1 MREEY
6 NSVLQQILF
15 PSEEYSP
22 IPFWFFNDEPDRNK
36 IKKQLE
42 DYVAKGVNGFV
53 LHPRIG
59 IPETLPYLSE
69 EYFEVVRYIVETA
82 AKLQMK
88 VVLYDEAMYPSGSA
102 HGLVVKEHPEYAST
116 GIILRTEPG
125 TGEVITRF
133 SDGRYLVRDFTKG
146 TIRGIHFGE
155 DDGEAGAPASADILN
170 PEAVKLFIH

>member
-1 MREEY
+1 MREEF
-6 NSVLQQILF
+6 NSVLQQILS

-102 HGLVVKEHPEYAST
+102 HGLVVKEHPARLPRAQGSS
-116 GIILRTEPG
+116 
-125 TGEVITRF
+125 VKNAITVVPKYSF
-133 SDGRYLVRDFTKG
+133 KCS
-146 TIRGIHFGE
+146 
-155 DDGEAGAPASADILN
+155 
-170 PEAVKLFIH
+170 